1 MKKFVFFI
9 ALFLLM
15 IVNVSADTKTL
26 VSERFDNTYVYYYD
40 SNLGRTRYL
49 EASKYSFD
57 GRTAYCLEIGKRI
70 SSSLYVPLSSFDGSG
85 ISDDDLEFIK
95 VISYYGYDYP
105 GHRTDK
111 FYMATQ
117 ELIWTRLIRTN
128 IKWTYDFDPD
138 NFTYLGSEI
147 DELYDLY
154 RKHYRKPSFDN
165 DEIEVVMGEDKVIED
180 FNDSLS
186 MYYTDNDNVFIDGNK
201 LIIKSGFKDNEIV
214 LKRYNYTTNGFLL
227 YTSGNSQKMMST
239 GGIYLPN
246 SLIKVKLV
254 GGSLKLKKLDKD
266 SGTDIPSG
274 EATLNGAEYDL
285 FNDDGVL
292 IDTLIIGKKE
302 EVNNLPLGKYYL
314 KEKKPSVGYLL
325 DLNTYEFE
333 VTKDLLDISL
343 SVYEEV
349 IKRKVDIF
357 KVYASGETGI
367 LASEPFIKFEVY
379 DRDNN
384 LVGNLMTDDDG
395 YASIILP
402 YGTYNFRQINSTENY
417 YRIDDFMVTISEY
430 DERPIYKL
438 LSNSEIKAKLKVIKK
453 DIDTLENVMDAKMRF
468 KIFDVQN
475 NEFVSFML
483 TYPESKIIDEFEIGE
498 DGTFVTPY
506 PLASGDYILY
516 EVDDSMDY
524 YLYNKDGIKFS
535 IGENAN
541 LIDDEVYGTIIEVPF
556 YNKRVKGKIVIN
568 KYGEDIVYK
577 DNFYYYKEIY
587 LSDTYF
593 DVYAKEDIYENG
605 KLIYQIDELVGEIV
619 TDDGGVGVL
628 DNLPLGKYYLKEI
641 KSNNG
646 NVIDSNIY
654 DIELNYKDQYTEKI
668 VYEMDVYNYLEK
680 GRLVINKFE
689 EFSNI
694 RLANTLIEIW
704 NLNNEVVYKGYTDNN
719 GQIIIDDLLYGEYYI
734 SEVEASSGYKILDDK
749 VYFKLDSDNLSI
761 DLYNERVEVPN
772 TGIDVGILNIFVIL
786 MIIFGITLIIFFFE
800 KKWIVILSLLFVI
813 FGSLYLGVYFYLYY
827 SDYSKNK
834 KGVEM
839 FFNNEIDDDYDE
851 RYRYKGILSIPSIGL
866 ERGILDTTNEYNS
879 AKYNIELVSEGEGTI
894 ILASHNGN
902 NYNSYFGKL
911 GKLELGEEIN
921 YYYDNKIYRYIYSE
935 SYVIK
940 KNGYADIYRD
950 KSKSSIV
957 LITCLDGNDD
967 AQIVYIGYLDNV
979 SSYDN
984 G

>member
-1 MKKFVFFI
+1 
-9 ALFLLM
+9 M
-15 IVNVSADTKTL
+15 IVHVSADVKTL
-26 VSERFDNTYVYYYD
+26 VSERFDDTYVYYYD

-57 GRTAYCLEIGKRI
+57 GRVAYCLEIGKYI
-70 SSSLYVPLSSFDGSG
+70 SSSLYVPLSSFNDIN

-105 GHRTDK
+105 GHQTDN
-111 FYMATQ
+111 FYKATQ

-128 IKWTYDFDPD
+128 IKWTNGFNPD
-138 NFTYLGSEI
+138 SFTYLGSEI

-165 DEIEVVMGEDKVIED
+165 EEIEVVMGEDKVIED

-186 MYYTDNDNVFIDGNK
+186 MYYTTSDNVFIDGNR
-201 LIIKSGFKDNEIV
+201 LIIKSGFKDSEIV

-239 GGIYLPN
+239 GGFYLPD
-246 SLIKVKLV
+246 SLVKVNLV
-254 GGSLKLKKLDKD
+254 GGNLKIKKLDRDND
-266 SGTDIPSG
+266 SDVPSG
-274 EATLNGAEYDL
+274 EATLNGAEYEL
-285 FNDDGVL
+285 FNADGVL

-314 KEKKPSVGYLL
+314 KEKKPSNGYLL

-333 VTKDLLDISL
+333 VTLDNLDIYL
-343 SVYEEV
+343 SVYEDV

-357 KVYASGETGI
+357 KVYASSETGI
-367 LASEPFIKFEVY
+367 LIPEPFTLFEVY

-384 LVGNLMTDDDG
+384 LVGNLITDEDG
-395 YASIILP
+395 YASIVLP
-402 YGTYNFRQINSTENY
+402 YGTYTFKQVNSTENY
-417 YRIDDFMVTISEY
+417 YKIEDFTVTISEY

-453 DIDTLENVMDAKMRF
+453 DVDTLENVIDAKMRF
-468 KIFDVQN
+468 KIFDVKN
-475 NEFVSFML
+475 NEFVSFNL
-483 TYPESKIIDEFEIGE
+483 SYPENRVIDEFEIGE
-498 DGTFVTPY
+498 DGIFVTPY
-506 PLASGDYILY
+506 PLSSGDYILY

-524 YLYNKDGIKFS
+524 YVYNSEGIKFS
-535 IGENAN
+535 IGDDAN
-541 LIDDEVYGTIIEVPF
+541 LIDDEVYGTIIEIPF

-568 KYGEDIVYK
+568 KYGEDIIYK
-577 DNFYYYKEIY
+577 DNSYYYKEIY
-587 LSDTYF
+587 LNDTYF
-593 DVYAKEDIYENG
+593 DVYARDNIYENG
-605 KLIYQIDELVGEIV
+605 NLIYESDELVGSIV
-619 TDDGGVGVL
+619 TDDGGVGIL
-628 DNLPLGKYYLKEI
+628 DNLPLGKYYLMEV

-646 NVIDSNIY
+646 NVIDSSVY
-654 DIELNYKDQYTEKI
+654 DINLNYIDQYTEEV

-680 GRLVINKFE
+680 GRLVINKYE

-694 RLANTLIEIW
+694 TLPNTLIEIW
-704 NLNNEVVYKGYTDNN
+704 NMDNEVVYKGYTDSN

-734 SEVEASSGYKILDDK
+734 SEVEASSGYKILDEK
-749 VYFKLDSDNLSI
+749 VYFKLDSDSLSI

-772 TGIDVGILNIFVIL
+772 TGIDIGTLNILVIL
-786 MIIFGITLIIFFFE
+786 IIIFGIALVIFFFE
-800 KKWIVILSLLFVI
+800 KKWVFILGLLIAIMGVI
-813 FGSLYLGVYFYLYY
+813 YLGTYFYRYY

-834 KGVEM
+834 KSIEV
-839 FFNNEIDDDYDE
+839 FFDNKIDDDYDE
-851 RYRYKGILSIPSIGL
+851 RYRYKTVLSIPSIGL
-866 ERGILDTTNEYNS
+866 ERGILDINNEYNS
-879 AKYNIELVSEGEGTI
+879 AKYNIELVSEGAGVI
-894 ILASHNGN
+894 ILASHNGD

-911 GKLELGEEIN
+911 GKLELGDEIN
-921 YYYDNKIYRYIYSE
+921 YYYDNKVYKYIYSE

-950 KSKSSIV
+950 KSRSSIV

-967 AQIVYIGYLDNV
+967 AQIVYIGYLDST